1 MYKKYS
7 SLNPRIV
14 AIGGGT
20 GLSTLLKGIK
30 NYSSNITALV
40 TMADD
45 GGGSGILRRSF
56 GMLPPGDIRNCLLAL
71 SDIEPEMNTLLS
83 HRFEKGELKGQS
95 FGNLFLLAM
104 NEIYGSFEEAV
115 KMASNILRVK
125 GTVMPITVNDV
136 NIEATYDDKSKA
148 FGESILP
155 TEAIKDNKKIKR
167 VRLCPED
174 VEALDGVIDAINN
187 ADIILIG
194 PGSLYTS
201 VIPNLLVHGVKEAII
216 ASTAKKIYIQNVMTQ
231 HGETDKMSV
240 KDHIEAIFE
249 HAGKVIDSA
258 IINNCTLSD
267 KAKEKY
273 LEEYQEQILLTA
285 DDKKYL
291 EEEGIDYIEGDCLD
305 EEDDFV
311 RHDSEKL
318 ASMIIDYYV
327 KTRRVKTY
335 EK

>member
-1 MYKKYS
+1 MYNYR
-7 SLNPRIV
+7 SLNPKIV
-14 AIGGGT
+14 TIGGGT

-30 NYSSNITALV
+30 NYSSEITALV

-56 GMLPPGDIRNCLLAL
+56 GMLPPGDVRNCLLAL

-115 KMASNILRVK
+115 KMASSILRVK

-155 TEAIKDNKKIKR
+155 AEAIKDNKKIKR
-167 VRLCPED
+167 VELCPKD
-174 VEALDGVIDAINN
+174 VEPLDGVITAINK

-201 VIPNLLVHGVKEAII
+201 IIPNLLVKGVTEAII
-216 ASTAKKIYIQNVMTQ
+216 SSSAKKIYVQNVMTQ
-231 HGETDKMSV
+231 HGETDGMSV
-240 KDHIEAIFE
+240 KDHVEAIFE
-249 HAGKVIDSA
+249 HSDKIFDSI
-258 IINNCTLSD
+258 IINNKVLSED
-267 KAKEKY
+267 LKKKY
-273 LEEYQEQILLTA
+273 QEEYQEQIFLT
-285 DDKKYL
+285 DGDKKYL
-291 EEEGIDYIEGDCLD
+291 EEEAIDYIEGDCLD
-305 EEDDFV
+305 GGDYA

-318 ASMIIDYYV
+318 SNMIIDYYIR
-327 KTRRVKTY
+327 TRRVKTY

>member
-1 MYKKYS
+1 MYNKYR
-7 SLNPRIV
+7 SLNPKIL

-30 NYSSNITALV
+30 NYSSDITAIV

-56 GMLPPGDIRNCLLAL
+56 GMLPPGDVRNCLLAL

-115 KMASNILRVK
+115 KMASSILRVK

-136 NIEATYDDKSKA
+136 NIEATYNDKSKA

-155 TEAIKDNKKIKR
+155 AEAIKDNKKIKR
-167 VRLCPED
+167 VELCPKD
-174 VEALDGVIDAINN
+174 VEPLDGVITAINK

-201 VIPNLLVHGVKEAII
+201 IIPNLLVKGVTEAII
-216 ASTAKKIYIQNVMTQ
+216 SSPAKKIYVQNVMTQ
-231 HGETDKMSV
+231 HGETDDMSV
-240 KDHIEAIFE
+240 KDHVGAIFE
-249 HAGKVIDSA
+249 HSDKIFDSI
-258 IINNCTLSD
+258 IINNKVLSED
-267 KAKEKY
+267 LKKKY
-273 LEEYQEQILLTA
+273 QEEYQEQIFLTD
-285 DDKKYL
+285 DDKKFL
-291 EEEGIDYIEGDCLD
+291 EEEAIDYIEGDCLD
-305 EEDDFV
+305 SGDYA

-318 ASMIIDYYV
+318 SNMIIDYYIR
-327 KTRRVKTY
+327 TRRVKTY

>member
-1 MYKKYS
+1 MYNKYR
-7 SLNPRIV
+7 SLNPKIL

-30 NYSSNITALV
+30 NYSSDITAIV

-45 GGGSGILRRSF
+45 GGGSGVLRRSF
-56 GMLPPGDIRNCLLAL
+56 GMLPPGDVRNCLLAL

-115 KMASNILRVK
+115 KMASSILRVK

-155 TEAIKDNKKIKR
+155 AEAIKDNKKIKR
-167 VRLCPED
+167 VELCPKD
-174 VEALDGVIDAINN
+174 VEPLDGVITAINK

-201 VIPNLLVHGVKEAII
+201 IIPSLLVKGVTEAII
-216 ASTAKKIYIQNVMTQ
+216 SSPAKKIYVQNVMTQ
-231 HGETDKMSV
+231 HGETDDMSV
-240 KDHIEAIFE
+240 KDHVEAIFE
-249 HAGKVIDSA
+249 HSDKIFDSI
-258 IINNCTLSD
+258 IINNKVLSED
-267 KAKEKY
+267 LKKKY
-273 LEEYQEQILLTA
+273 QEEYQEQIFLTD
-285 DDKKYL
+285 DDKKFL
-291 EEEGIDYIEGDCLD
+291 EEEAIDYIEGDCLD
-305 EEDDFV
+305 GGDYV

-318 ASMIIDYYV
+318 ANMIIDYYIR
-327 KTRRVKTY
+327 TRRVKTY

>member
-1 MYKKYS
+1 MYNKYR
-7 SLNPRIV
+7 SLNPKIL

-30 NYSSNITALV
+30 NYSSDITAIV

-45 GGGSGILRRSF
+45 GGGSGVLRRSF
-56 GMLPPGDIRNCLLAL
+56 GMLPPGDVRNCLLAL

-115 KMASNILRVK
+115 KMASSILRVK

-148 FGESILP
+148 FGESILSA
-155 TEAIKDNKKIKR
+155 EAIKDNKKIKR
-167 VRLCPED
+167 VELCPKD
-174 VEALDGVIDAINN
+174 VEPLDGVITAINK

-201 VIPNLLVHGVKEAII
+201 IIPNLLVKGVTEAII
-216 ASTAKKIYIQNVMTQ
+216 SSSAKKIYVQNVMTQ
-231 HGETDKMSV
+231 HGETDVMSV
-240 KDHIEAIFE
+240 KDHVEAIIE
-249 HAGKVIDSA
+249 HSDKIFDSI
-258 IINNCTLSD
+258 IINNKVLSED
-267 KAKEKY
+267 LKKKY
-273 LEEYQEQILLTA
+273 QEEYQEQIFLT
-285 DDKKYL
+285 DGDKKYL
-291 EEEGIDYIEGDCLD
+291 EEEAIDYIEGDCLD
-305 EEDDFV
+305 GGDYA

-318 ASMIIDYYV
+318 SNMIIDYYIR
-327 KTRRVKTY
+327 TRRVKTY

>member
-1 MYKKYS
+1 MYNKYR
-7 SLNPRIV
+7 SLNPKIL

-30 NYSSNITALV
+30 NYSSDITAIV

-45 GGGSGILRRSF
+45 GGGSGVLRRSF
-56 GMLPPGDIRNCLLAL
+56 GMLPPGDVRNCLLAL

-115 KMASNILRVK
+115 KMASSILRVK

-155 TEAIKDNKKIKR
+155 AEAIKDNKKIKR
-167 VRLCPED
+167 VELCPKD
-174 VEALDGVIDAINN
+174 VEPLDGVITAINK

-201 VIPNLLVHGVKEAII
+201 IIPNLLVKGVMEAII
-216 ASTAKKIYIQNVMTQ
+216 SSPAKKIYVQNVMTQ
-231 HGETDKMSV
+231 HGETDDMSV
-240 KDHIEAIFE
+240 KDHVEAIFE
-249 HAGKVIDSA
+249 HSDKIFDSI
-258 IINNCTLSD
+258 IINNKVLSED
-267 KAKEKY
+267 LKKKY
-273 LEEYQEQILLTA
+273 QEEYQEQIFLTD
-285 DDKKYL
+285 DDKKFL
-291 EEEGIDYIEGDCLD
+291 EEEAIDYIEGDCLD
-305 EEDDFV
+305 GGDYA

-318 ASMIIDYYV
+318 SNMIIDYYIR
-327 KTRRVKTY
+327 TRRVKTY

>member
-1 MYKKYS
+1 MFNYR
-7 SLNPRIV
+7 SLNPKIV

-30 NYSSNITALV
+30 NYSSEITALV

-45 GGGSGILRRSF
+45 GGGSGVLRRSV
-56 GMLPPGDIRNCLLAL
+56 GMLPPGDVRNCLLAL

-115 KMASNILRVK
+115 KMASSILRVK

-155 TEAIKDNKKIKR
+155 AEAIKDNKKIKR
-167 VRLCPED
+167 VELCPKD
-174 VEALDGVIDAINN
+174 VEPIDGALDAIMK

-201 VIPNLLVHGVKEAII
+201 VIPNLLVKGVKEAIL
-216 ASTAKKIYIQNVMTQ
+216 SSSAKKIYVQNVMTQ
-231 HGETDKMSV
+231 HGETDEMSI
-240 KDHIEAIFE
+240 KDHIEAIYE
-249 HAGKVIDSA
+249 HSAKLIDA
-258 IINNCTLSD
+258 VIINNKILSEEL
-267 KAKEKY
+267 KQKY
-273 LEEYQEQILLTA
+273 LDEYQEQIFLTD
-285 DDKKYL
+285 DDKKFL
-291 EEEGIDYIEGDCLD
+291 DEERVDYIEGDCLD
-305 EEDDFV
+305 DDEDYV
-311 RHDSEKL
+311 RHDSDKL
-318 ASMIIDYYV
+318 ARMIIDYYI

>member
-1 MYKKYS
+1 MYNKYR
-7 SLNPRIV
+7 SLNPKIL

-30 NYSSNITALV
+30 NYSSDITAIV

-45 GGGSGILRRSF
+45 GGGSGVLRRSF
-56 GMLPPGDIRNCLLAL
+56 GMLPPGDVRNCLLAL

-104 NEIYGSFEEAV
+104 NEVYGSFEEAV
-115 KMASNILRVK
+115 KMASSILRVK

-155 TEAIKDNKKIKR
+155 AEAIKDNKKIKR
-167 VRLCPED
+167 VELCPKD
-174 VEALDGVIDAINN
+174 VEPLDGVITAINK

-201 VIPNLLVHGVKEAII
+201 IIPNLLVEGVTEAIL
-216 ASTAKKIYIQNVMTQ
+216 SSPAKKIYVQNVMTQ
-231 HGETDKMSV
+231 HGETDDMSV
-240 KDHIEAIFE
+240 KDHVEAIFE
-249 HAGKVIDSA
+249 HSDKIFDSI
-258 IINNCTLSD
+258 IINNKVLSED
-267 KAKEKY
+267 LKKKY
-273 LEEYQEQILLTA
+273 QEEYQEQIFLT
-285 DDKKYL
+285 DGDKKFL
-291 EEEGIDYIEGDCLD
+291 EEEAIDYIEGDCLD
-305 EEDDFV
+305 GGDYA

-318 ASMIIDYYV
+318 SNMIIDYYIR
-327 KTRRVKTY
+327 TRRVKTY

>member
-1 MYKKYS
+1 MYNKYR
-7 SLNPRIV
+7 SLNPKIL

-30 NYSSNITALV
+30 NYSSDITAIV

-45 GGGSGILRRSF
+45 GGGSGVLRRSF
-56 GMLPPGDIRNCLLAL
+56 GMLPPGDVRNCLLAL

-115 KMASNILRVK
+115 KMASSILRVK

-155 TEAIKDNKKIKR
+155 AEAIKDNKKIKR
-167 VRLCPED
+167 VELCPKD
-174 VEALDGVIDAINN
+174 VEPLDGVITAINK

-201 VIPNLLVHGVKEAII
+201 IISNLLVKGVTEAII
-216 ASTAKKIYIQNVMTQ
+216 SSPAKKIYVQNVMTQ
-231 HGETDKMSV
+231 HGETDGMSV
-240 KDHIEAIFE
+240 KDHVEAIFE
-249 HAGKVIDSA
+249 HSDKIFDSI
-258 IINNCTLSD
+258 IINNKVLSED
-267 KAKEKY
+267 LKKKY
-273 LEEYQEQILLTA
+273 QEEYQEQIFLT
-285 DDKKYL
+285 DGDKRFL
-291 EEEGIDYIEGDCLD
+291 EEEAIDYIEGDCLD
-305 EEDDFV
+305 GGDYA

-318 ASMIIDYYV
+318 SNMIIDYYIR
-327 KTRRVKTY
+327 TRRVKTY

>member
-1 MYKKYS
+1 MFNYR
-7 SLNPRIV
+7 SLNPKIV

-30 NYSSNITALV
+30 NYSSEITALV

-45 GGGSGILRRSF
+45 GGGSGVLRRSV
-56 GMLPPGDIRNCLLAL
+56 GMLPPGDVRNCLLAL

-115 KMASNILRVK
+115 KMASSILRVK

-155 TEAIKDNKKIKR
+155 AEAIKDNKKIKR
-167 VRLCPED
+167 VELCPKD
-174 VEALDGVIDAINN
+174 VEPIDGALDAIMK

-201 VIPNLLVHGVKEAII
+201 VIPNLLVKGVKEAIL
-216 ASTAKKIYIQNVMTQ
+216 SSSAKKIYVQNVMTQ
-231 HGETDKMSV
+231 HGETDKMSI
-240 KDHIEAIFE
+240 KDHIEAIYE
-249 HAGKVIDSA
+249 HSAKLIDA
-258 IINNCTLSD
+258 VIINNKFLSD
-267 KAKEKY
+267 ELKQKY
-273 LEEYQEQILLTA
+273 LDECQEQIFLTD
-285 DDKKYL
+285 DDKKFL
-291 EEEGIDYIEGDCLD
+291 DEERVDHIEGDCLD
-305 EEDDFV
+305 DDEDYV
-311 RHDSEKL
+311 RHDSDKL
-318 ASMIIDYYV
+318 ARMIIDYYI

>member
-1 MYKKYS
+1 MYNYR
-7 SLNPRIV
+7 SLNPKIV
-14 AIGGGT
+14 TIGGGT

-30 NYSSNITALV
+30 NYSSEITALV

-56 GMLPPGDIRNCLLAL
+56 GMLPPGDVRNCLLAL

-115 KMASNILRVK
+115 KMASSILRVK

-155 TEAIKDNKKIKR
+155 AEAIKDNKKIKR
-167 VRLCPED
+167 VELCPKD
-174 VEALDGVIDAINN
+174 VEPLDGVITAINK

-201 VIPNLLVHGVKEAII
+201 IIPNLLVKGVTEAII
-216 ASTAKKIYIQNVMTQ
+216 SSPAKKIYVQNVMTQ
-231 HGETDKMSV
+231 HGETDDMSV
-240 KDHIEAIFE
+240 KDHVGAIFE
-249 HAGKVIDSA
+249 HSDKIFDSI
-258 IINNCTLSD
+258 IINNKVLSED
-267 KAKEKY
+267 LKKKY
-273 LEEYQEQILLTA
+273 QEEYQEQIFLTD
-285 DDKKYL
+285 DDKKFL
-291 EEEGIDYIEGDCLD
+291 EEEAIDYIEGDCLD
-305 EEDDFV
+305 SGDYA

-318 ASMIIDYYV
+318 SNMIIDYYIR
-327 KTRRVKTY
+327 TRRVKTY

>member
-1 MYKKYS
+1 MFNYR
-7 SLNPRIV
+7 SLNPKIV

-30 NYSSNITALV
+30 NYSSEITALV

-45 GGGSGILRRSF
+45 GGGSGVLRRSV
-56 GMLPPGDIRNCLLAL
+56 GMLPPGDVRNCLLAL

-115 KMASNILRVK
+115 KMASSILRVK

-155 TEAIKDNKKIKR
+155 AEAIKDNKKIKR
-167 VRLCPED
+167 VELCPKD
-174 VEALDGVIDAINN
+174 VEPIDGALDAIMK

-201 VIPNLLVHGVKEAII
+201 VIPNLLVKGVKEAIL
-216 ASTAKKIYIQNVMTQ
+216 SSSAKKIYVQNVMTQ
-231 HGETDKMSV
+231 HGETDEMSI
-240 KDHIEAIFE
+240 KDHIEAIYE
-249 HAGKVIDSA
+249 HSAKLIDA
-258 IINNCTLSD
+258 VIINNKILSEEL
-267 KAKEKY
+267 KQKY
-273 LEEYQEQILLTA
+273 LDEYQEQIFLTD
-285 DDKKYL
+285 DDKKFL
-291 EEEGIDYIEGDCLD
+291 DEERVDYIEGDCLD
-305 EEDDFV
+305 DDEDYV
-311 RHDSEKL
+311 RHDSVKL
-318 ASMIIDYYV
+318 ARMIIDYYI

>member
-1 MYKKYS
+1 MYNKYR
-7 SLNPRIV
+7 SLNPKIL

-30 NYSSNITALV
+30 NYSSDITAIV

-45 GGGSGILRRSF
+45 GGGSGVLRRSF
-56 GMLPPGDIRNCLLAL
+56 GMLPPGDVRNCLLAL

-115 KMASNILRVK
+115 KMASSILRVK

-155 TEAIKDNKKIKR
+155 AEAIKDNKKIKR
-167 VRLCPED
+167 VELCPKD
-174 VEALDGVIDAINN
+174 VEPLDGVITAINK

-201 VIPNLLVHGVKEAII
+201 IIPNLLVKGVTEAII
-216 ASTAKKIYIQNVMTQ
+216 SSPAKKIYVQNVMTQ
-231 HGETDKMSV
+231 HGETDGMSV
-240 KDHIEAIFE
+240 KDHVEAIFE
-249 HAGKVIDSA
+249 HSDKIFDSI
-258 IINNCTLSD
+258 IINNKVLSED
-267 KAKEKY
+267 LKKKY
-273 LEEYQEQILLTA
+273 QEEYQEQIFLTD
-285 DDKKYL
+285 DDKKFL
-291 EEEGIDYIEGDCLD
+291 EEEAIDYIEGDCLD
-305 EEDDFV
+305 GGDYV

-318 ASMIIDYYV
+318 ANMIIDYYIR
-327 KTRRVKTY
+327 TRRVKTY

>member
-1 MYKKYS
+1 MYNYR
-7 SLNPRIV
+7 SLNPKIV
-14 AIGGGT
+14 TIGGGT

-30 NYSSNITALV
+30 NYSSEITALV

-45 GGGSGILRRSF
+45 GGGSGVLRRSF
-56 GMLPPGDIRNCLLAL
+56 GMLPPGDVRNCLLAL

-115 KMASNILRVK
+115 KMASSILRVK

-155 TEAIKDNKKIKR
+155 AEAIKDNKKIKR
-167 VRLCPED
+167 VELCPKD
-174 VEALDGVIDAINN
+174 VEPLDGVITAINK

-201 VIPNLLVHGVKEAII
+201 IIPNLLVKGVTEAIL
-216 ASTAKKIYIQNVMTQ
+216 SSPAKKIYVQNVMTQ
-231 HGETDKMSV
+231 HGETDDMSV
-240 KDHIEAIFE
+240 KDHVEAIFE
-249 HAGKVIDSA
+249 HSDKIFDSI
-258 IINNCTLSD
+258 IINNKVLSED
-267 KAKEKY
+267 LKKKY
-273 LEEYQEQILLTA
+273 QEEYQEQIFLTGG
-285 DDKKYL
+285 DKKFL
-291 EEEGIDYIEGDCLD
+291 EEEAIDYIEGDCLD
-305 EEDDFV
+305 GGDYV

-318 ASMIIDYYV
+318 ANMIIDYYIR
-327 KTRRVKTY
+327 TRRVKTY

>member
-1 MYKKYS
+1 MYNYR
-7 SLNPRIV
+7 SLNPKIV
-14 AIGGGT
+14 TIGGGT

-30 NYSSNITALV
+30 NYSSEITALV

-45 GGGSGILRRSF
+45 GGGSGVLRRSF
-56 GMLPPGDIRNCLLAL
+56 GMLPPGDVRNCLLAL

-115 KMASNILRVK
+115 KMASSILRVK

-155 TEAIKDNKKIKR
+155 AEAIKDNKKIKR
-167 VRLCPED
+167 VELCPKD
-174 VEALDGVIDAINN
+174 VEPLDGVITAINK

-201 VIPNLLVHGVKEAII
+201 IIPNLLVKGVTEAII
-216 ASTAKKIYIQNVMTQ
+216 SSPAKKIYVQNVMTQ
-231 HGETDKMSV
+231 HGETDDMSV
-240 KDHIEAIFE
+240 KDHVEAIFE
-249 HAGKVIDSA
+249 HSDKIFDSI
-258 IINNCTLSD
+258 IINNKVLSED
-267 KAKEKY
+267 LKKKY
-273 LEEYQEQILLTA
+273 KEEYQEQIFLTD
-285 DDKKYL
+285 DDKKFL
-291 EEEGIDYIEGDCLD
+291 EEEAIDYIEGDCLD
-305 EEDDFV
+305 GGNYV

-318 ASMIIDYYV
+318 ANMIIDYYIR
-327 KTRRVKTY
+327 TRRVKTY

>member
-1 MYKKYS
+1 MYNKYR
-7 SLNPRIV
+7 SLNPKIL

-30 NYSSNITALV
+30 NYSSDITAIV

-45 GGGSGILRRSF
+45 GGGSGVLRRSF
-56 GMLPPGDIRNCLLAL
+56 GMLPPGDVRNCLLAL

-115 KMASNILRVK
+115 KMASSILRVK

-155 TEAIKDNKKIKR
+155 AEAIKDNKKIKR
-167 VRLCPED
+167 VELCPKD
-174 VEALDGVIDAINN
+174 VEPLDGVITAINK

-201 VIPNLLVHGVKEAII
+201 IIPNLRVKGVTEAII
-216 ASTAKKIYIQNVMTQ
+216 SSPAKKIYVQNVMTQ
-231 HGETDKMSV
+231 HGETDDMSV
-240 KDHIEAIFE
+240 KDHVEAIFE
-249 HAGKVIDSA
+249 HSDKIFDSI
-258 IINNCTLSD
+258 IINNKVLSED
-267 KAKEKY
+267 LKKKY
-273 LEEYQEQILLTA
+273 QEEYQEQIFLTD
-285 DDKKYL
+285 DDKKFL
-291 EEEGIDYIEGDCLD
+291 EEEAIDYIEGDCLD
-305 EEDDFV
+305 GGDYA

-318 ASMIIDYYV
+318 SNMIIDYYIR
-327 KTRRVKTY
+327 TRRVKTY

>member
-1 MYKKYS
+1 MYNKYR
-7 SLNPRIV
+7 SLNPKIL

-30 NYSSNITALV
+30 NYSSDITAIV

-45 GGGSGILRRSF
+45 GGGSGVLRRSF
-56 GMLPPGDIRNCLLAL
+56 GMLPPGDVRNCLLAL

-115 KMASNILRVK
+115 KMASSILRVK

-155 TEAIKDNKKIKR
+155 AEAIKDNKKIKR
-167 VRLCPED
+167 VELCPKD
-174 VEALDGVIDAINN
+174 VDPLDGVITAINK

-201 VIPNLLVHGVKEAII
+201 IIPNLLVKGVTEAII
-216 ASTAKKIYIQNVMTQ
+216 SSPAKKIYVQNVMTQ
-231 HGETDKMSV
+231 HGETDGMSV
-240 KDHIEAIFE
+240 KDHVEAIFE
-249 HAGKVIDSA
+249 HSDKIFDSI
-258 IINNCTLSD
+258 IINNKVLSED
-267 KAKEKY
+267 LKKKY
-273 LEEYQEQILLTA
+273 QEEYQEQIFLT
-285 DDKKYL
+285 DGDKKFL
-291 EEEGIDYIEGDCLD
+291 EEEAIDYIEGDCLD
-305 EEDDFV
+305 GGNYV

-318 ASMIIDYYV
+318 ANMIIDYYIR
-327 KTRRVKTY
+327 TRRVKTY

>member
-1 MYKKYS
+1 MYNKYR
-7 SLNPRIV
+7 SLNPKIL

-30 NYSSNITALV
+30 NYSSDITAIV

-45 GGGSGILRRSF
+45 GGGSGVLRRSF
-56 GMLPPGDIRNCLLAL
+56 GMLPPGDVRNCLLAL

-115 KMASNILRVK
+115 KMASSILRVK

-155 TEAIKDNKKIKR
+155 AEAIKDNKKIKR
-167 VRLCPED
+167 VELCPKD
-174 VEALDGVIDAINN
+174 VEPLDGVITAINK

-201 VIPNLLVHGVKEAII
+201 IIPNLLVKGVTEAII
-216 ASTAKKIYIQNVMTQ
+216 SSAAKKIYVQNVMTQ
-231 HGETDKMSV
+231 HGETDDMSV
-240 KDHIEAIFE
+240 KDHVEAIFE
-249 HAGKVIDSA
+249 HSDKIFDSI
-258 IINNCTLSD
+258 IINNKVLSED
-267 KAKEKY
+267 LKKKY
-273 LEEYQEQILLTA
+273 QEEYQEQIFLTD
-285 DDKKYL
+285 DDKKFL
-291 EEEGIDYIEGDCLD
+291 EEEAIDYIEGDCLD
-305 EEDDFV
+305 GGDYA

-318 ASMIIDYYV
+318 SNMIIDYYIR
-327 KTRRVKTY
+327 TRRVKTY

>member
-1 MYKKYS
+1 MYNKYR
-7 SLNPRIV
+7 SLNPKIL

-30 NYSSNITALV
+30 NYSSDITAIV

-56 GMLPPGDIRNCLLAL
+56 GMLPPGDVRNCLLAL

-115 KMASNILRVK
+115 KMASSILRVK

-155 TEAIKDNKKIKR
+155 AEAIKDNKKIKR
-167 VRLCPED
+167 VELCPKD
-174 VEALDGVIDAINN
+174 VEPLDGVIIAINK

-201 VIPNLLVHGVKEAII
+201 IIPNLLVKGVTEAII
-216 ASTAKKIYIQNVMTQ
+216 SSPAKKIYVQNVMTQ
-231 HGETDKMSV
+231 HGETDDMSV
-240 KDHIEAIFE
+240 KDHVGAIFE
-249 HAGKVIDSA
+249 HSDKIFDSI
-258 IINNCTLSD
+258 IINNKVLSED
-267 KAKEKY
+267 LKKKY
-273 LEEYQEQILLTA
+273 QEEYQEQIFLTD
-285 DDKKYL
+285 DDKKFL
-291 EEEGIDYIEGDCLD
+291 EEEAIDYIEGDCLD
-305 EEDDFV
+305 SGDYA

-318 ASMIIDYYV
+318 SNMIIDYYIR
-327 KTRRVKTY
+327 TRRVKTY

>member
-1 MYKKYS
+1 MYNKYR
-7 SLNPRIV
+7 SLNPKIL

-30 NYSSNITALV
+30 NYSSDITAIV

-45 GGGSGILRRSF
+45 GGGSGVLRRSF
-56 GMLPPGDIRNCLLAL
+56 GMLPPGDVRNCLLAL

-115 KMASNILRVK
+115 KMASSILRVK

-155 TEAIKDNKKIKR
+155 AEAIKDNKKIKR
-167 VRLCPED
+167 VELCPKD
-174 VEALDGVIDAINN
+174 VEPLDGVITAINK

-201 VIPNLLVHGVKEAII
+201 IIPNLLVKGVTEAII
-216 ASTAKKIYIQNVMTQ
+216 YSSAKKIYVQNVMTQ
-231 HGETDKMSV
+231 HGETDEMSV
-240 KDHIEAIFE
+240 KDHVEAIFE
-249 HAGKVIDSA
+249 HSDKIFDSI
-258 IINNCTLSD
+258 IINNKVLSED
-267 KAKEKY
+267 LKKKY
-273 LEEYQEQILLTA
+273 QEEYQEQIFLT
-285 DDKKYL
+285 DGDKKYL
-291 EEEGIDYIEGDCLD
+291 EEEAIDYIEGDCLD
-305 EEDDFV
+305 GGDYV

-318 ASMIIDYYV
+318 ANMIIDYYIR
-327 KTRRVKTY
+327 TRRVKTY

>member
-1 MYKKYS
+1 MYNYR
-7 SLNPRIV
+7 SLNPKIV
-14 AIGGGT
+14 TIGGGT

-30 NYSSNITALV
+30 NYSSEITALV

-45 GGGSGILRRSF
+45 GGGSGVLRRSF
-56 GMLPPGDIRNCLLAL
+56 GMLPPGDVRNCLLAL

-115 KMASNILRVK
+115 KMASSILRVK

-155 TEAIKDNKKIKR
+155 AEAIKDNKKIKR
-167 VRLCPED
+167 VELCPKD
-174 VEALDGVIDAINN
+174 VEPLDGVITAINK

-201 VIPNLLVHGVKEAII
+201 IIPNLLVKGVTEAII
-216 ASTAKKIYIQNVMTQ
+216 SSPAKKIYVQNVMTQ
-231 HGETDKMSV
+231 HGETDDMSV
-240 KDHIEAIFE
+240 KDHVEAIFE
-249 HAGKVIDSA
+249 HSDKIFDSI
-258 IINNCTLSD
+258 IINNKVLSED
-267 KAKEKY
+267 LKKKY
-273 LEEYQEQILLTA
+273 QEEYQEQIFLT
-285 DDKKYL
+285 DGDKKYL
-291 EEEGIDYIEGDCLD
+291 EEEAIDYIEGDCLD
-305 EEDDFV
+305 GGDYA

-318 ASMIIDYYV
+318 SNMIIDYYIR
-327 KTRRVKTY
+327 TRRVKTY

>member
-1 MYKKYS
+1 MFNYR
-7 SLNPRIV
+7 SLNPKIV

-30 NYSSNITALV
+30 NYSSEITALV

-45 GGGSGILRRSF
+45 GGGSGVLRRSV
-56 GMLPPGDIRNCLLAL
+56 GMLPPGDVRNCLLAL

-115 KMASNILRVK
+115 KMASSILRVK

-155 TEAIKDNKKIKR
+155 AEAIKDNKKIKR
-167 VRLCPED
+167 VELCPKD
-174 VEALDGVIDAINN
+174 VEPIDGALDAIMK

-201 VIPNLLVHGVKEAII
+201 VIPNLLVKGVKEAIL
-216 ASTAKKIYIQNVMTQ
+216 SSSAKKIYVQNVMTQ
-231 HGETDKMSV
+231 HGETDQMSI
-240 KDHIEAIFE
+240 KDHIEAIYE
-249 HAGKVIDSA
+249 HSAKLIDA
-258 IINNCTLSD
+258 VIINNKILSEEL
-267 KAKEKY
+267 KQKY
-273 LEEYQEQILLTA
+273 LDECQEQIFLTD
-285 DDKKYL
+285 DDKKFL
-291 EEEGIDYIEGDCLD
+291 DEERVDYIEGDCLD
-305 EEDDFV
+305 DDEDYV
-311 RHDSEKL
+311 RHDSDKL
-318 ASMIIDYYV
+318 ARMIIDYYM

>member
-1 MYKKYS
+1 MYNKYR
-7 SLNPRIV
+7 SLNPKIL

-30 NYSSNITALV
+30 NYSSDITAIV

-45 GGGSGILRRSF
+45 GGGSGVLRRSF
-56 GMLPPGDIRNCLLAL
+56 GMLPPGDVRNCLLAL

-115 KMASNILRVK
+115 KMASSILRVK

-155 TEAIKDNKKIKR
+155 AEAIKDNKKIKR
-167 VRLCPED
+167 VELCPKD
-174 VEALDGVIDAINN
+174 VEPLDGVITAINK

-201 VIPNLLVHGVKEAII
+201 IIPNLLVKGVTEAII
-216 ASTAKKIYIQNVMTQ
+216 SSSAKKIYVQNVMTQ
-231 HGETDKMSV
+231 HGETDGMSV
-240 KDHIEAIFE
+240 KDHVEAIFE
-249 HAGKVIDSA
+249 HSDKIFDSI
-258 IINNCTLSD
+258 IINNKVLSED
-267 KAKEKY
+267 LKKKY
-273 LEEYQEQILLTA
+273 QEEYQKQIFLTD
-285 DDKKYL
+285 DDKKFL
-291 EEEGIDYIEGDCLD
+291 EEEAIDYIEGDCLD
-305 EEDDFV
+305 GGDYA

-318 ASMIIDYYV
+318 SNMIIDYYIR
-327 KTRRVKTY
+327 TRRVKTY

>member
-1 MYKKYS
+1 MFNYR
-7 SLNPRIV
+7 SLNPKIV

-30 NYSSNITALV
+30 NYSSEITALV

-45 GGGSGILRRSF
+45 GGGSGVLRRSV
-56 GMLPPGDIRNCLLAL
+56 GMLPPGDVRNCLLAL

-115 KMASNILRVK
+115 KMASSILRVK

-155 TEAIKDNKKIKR
+155 AEAIKDNKKIKR
-167 VRLCPED
+167 VELCPKD
-174 VEALDGVIDAINN
+174 VEPIDGALDAIMK

-201 VIPNLLVHGVKEAII
+201 VIPNLLVKGVKEAIL
-216 ASTAKKIYIQNVMTQ
+216 SSSAKKIYVQNVMTQ
-231 HGETDKMSV
+231 HGETDEMSI
-240 KDHIEAIFE
+240 KDHIEAIYE
-249 HAGKVIDSA
+249 HSAKLIDA
-258 IINNCTLSD
+258 VIINNKILSEEL
-267 KAKEKY
+267 KQKY
-273 LEEYQEQILLTA
+273 LDECQEQIFLTD
-285 DDKKYL
+285 DDKKFL
-291 EEEGIDYIEGDCLD
+291 DEERVDYIEGDCLD
-305 EEDDFV
+305 DDEDYV
-311 RHDSEKL
+311 RHDSDKL
-318 ASMIIDYYV
+318 ARMIIDYYI

>member
-1 MYKKYS
+1 MYNKYR
-7 SLNPRIV
+7 SLNPKIL

-30 NYSSNITALV
+30 YYSSDITAIV

-56 GMLPPGDIRNCLLAL
+56 GMLPPGDVRNCLLAL

-115 KMASNILRVK
+115 KMASSILRVK

-155 TEAIKDNKKIKR
+155 AEAIKDNKKIKR
-167 VRLCPED
+167 VELCPKD
-174 VEALDGVIDAINN
+174 VEPLDGVITAINK

-201 VIPNLLVHGVKEAII
+201 IIPNLLVKGVTEAIL
-216 ASTAKKIYIQNVMTQ
+216 SSPAKKIYVQNVMTQ
-231 HGETDKMSV
+231 HGETDDMSV
-240 KDHIEAIFE
+240 KDHVEAIFE
-249 HAGKVIDSA
+249 HSDKIFDSI
-258 IINNCTLSD
+258 IINNKVLSEHL
-267 KAKEKY
+267 KKKY
-273 LEEYQEQILLTA
+273 QEEYQEQIFLTD
-285 DDKKYL
+285 DDKKFL
-291 EEEGIDYIEGDCLD
+291 EEEAIDYIEGDCLD
-305 EEDDFV
+305 GGDYA

-318 ASMIIDYYV
+318 SNMIIDYYIR
-327 KTRRVKTY
+327 TRRVKTY

>member
-1 MYKKYS
+1 MFNKYS
-7 SLNPRIV
+7 NLNPKIV

-45 GGGSGILRRSF
+45 GGGSGILRRNF
-56 GMLPPGDIRNCLLAL
+56 GILPPGDIRNCLLAL
-71 SDIEPEMNTLLS
+71 ADIEPEMNTLLS

-155 TEAIKDNKKIKR
+155 AEAIKGKKKIKR
-167 VRLCPED
+167 VKLCPEE
-174 VEALDGVIDAINN
+174 VEALDGVISAIND
-187 ADIILIG
+187 ADIILLG

-201 VIPNLLVHGVKEAII
+201 LIPNLLVKGVKEAII
-216 ASTAKKIYIQNVMTQ
+216 NSSANKIYVQNVMTQ
-231 HGETDKMSV
+231 HGETDDMSI
-240 KDHIEAIFE
+240 KDHIEAIYE
-249 HAGKVIDSA
+249 HAGKVFDSV
-258 IINNCTLSD
+258 IINKTLLKSD
-267 KAKEKY
+267 IKEKY
-273 LEEYQEQILLTA
+273 LKEDQEQIFLTEA
-285 DDKKYL
+285 DKKFL
-291 EEEGIDYIEGDCLD
+291 QEENIVYIQGDCLD

-311 RHDSEKL
+311 RHNSDKL
-318 ASMIIDYYV
+318 AKIILDYYL
-327 KTRRVKTY
+327 KTRKVKTY

>member
-1 MYKKYS
+1 MYNKYR
-7 SLNPRIV
+7 SLNPKIL

-30 NYSSNITALV
+30 NYSSDITAIV

-45 GGGSGILRRSF
+45 GGGSGVLRRSF
-56 GMLPPGDIRNCLLAL
+56 GMLPPGDVRNCLLAL

-115 KMASNILRVK
+115 KMASSILRVK

-155 TEAIKDNKKIKR
+155 AEAIKDNKKIKR
-167 VRLCPED
+167 VELCPKD
-174 VEALDGVIDAINN
+174 VEPLDGVITAINK

-201 VIPNLLVHGVKEAII
+201 IIPNLLVKGVTEAII
-216 ASTAKKIYIQNVMTQ
+216 SSPAKKIYVQNVMTQ
-231 HGETDKMSV
+231 HGETDDMSV
-240 KDHIEAIFE
+240 KDHVEAILE
-249 HAGKVIDSA
+249 HSDKIFDSI
-258 IINNCTLSD
+258 IINNKVLSED
-267 KAKEKY
+267 LKKKY
-273 LEEYQEQILLTA
+273 QEEYQEQIFLT
-285 DDKKYL
+285 DGDKKYL
-291 EEEGIDYIEGDCLD
+291 EEEAIDYIEGDCLD
-305 EEDDFV
+305 GGNYV

-318 ASMIIDYYV
+318 ANMIIDYYIR
-327 KTRRVKTY
+327 TRRVKTY

>member
-1 MYKKYS
+1 MYNKYR
-7 SLNPRIV
+7 SLNPKIL

-30 NYSSNITALV
+30 NYSSDITAIV

-56 GMLPPGDIRNCLLAL
+56 GMLPPGDVRNCLLAL

-115 KMASNILRVK
+115 KMASSILRVK

-155 TEAIKDNKKIKR
+155 AEAIKDNKKIKR
-167 VRLCPED
+167 DELCPKD
-174 VEALDGVIDAINN
+174 VEPLDGVITAINK

-201 VIPNLLVHGVKEAII
+201 IIPNLLVKGVTEAII
-216 ASTAKKIYIQNVMTQ
+216 SSPAKKIYVQNVMTQ
-231 HGETDKMSV
+231 HGETDDMSV
-240 KDHIEAIFE
+240 KDHVGAIFE
-249 HAGKVIDSA
+249 HSDKIFDSI
-258 IINNCTLSD
+258 IINNKVLSED
-267 KAKEKY
+267 LKKKY
-273 LEEYQEQILLTA
+273 QEEYQEQIFLTD
-285 DDKKYL
+285 DDKKFL
-291 EEEGIDYIEGDCLD
+291 EEEAIDYIEGDCLD
-305 EEDDFV
+305 SGDYA

-318 ASMIIDYYV
+318 SNMIIDYYIR
-327 KTRRVKTY
+327 TRRVKTY

>member
-1 MYKKYS
+1 MYNKYR
-7 SLNPRIV
+7 SLNPKIL

-30 NYSSNITALV
+30 NYSSDITAIV

-45 GGGSGILRRSF
+45 GGGSGVLRRSF
-56 GMLPPGDIRNCLLAL
+56 GMLPPGDVRNCLLAL

-115 KMASNILRVK
+115 KMASSILRVK

-155 TEAIKDNKKIKR
+155 AEAIKDNKKIKR
-167 VRLCPED
+167 VELCPKDIEP
-174 VEALDGVIDAINN
+174 LDGVITAINK

-201 VIPNLLVHGVKEAII
+201 IIPNLLVKGVTEAII
-216 ASTAKKIYIQNVMTQ
+216 SSSAKKIYVQNVMTQ
-231 HGETDKMSV
+231 HGETDGMSV
-240 KDHIEAIFE
+240 KDHVEAIFE
-249 HAGKVIDSA
+249 HSDKIFDSI
-258 IINNCTLSD
+258 IINNKVLSED
-267 KAKEKY
+267 LKKKY
-273 LEEYQEQILLTA
+273 QEEYQEQIFLT
-285 DDKKYL
+285 DGDKKYL
-291 EEEGIDYIEGDCLD
+291 EEEAIDYIEGDCLD
-305 EEDDFV
+305 GGDYA

-318 ASMIIDYYV
+318 SNMIIDYYIR
-327 KTRRVKTY
+327 TRRVKTY

>member
-1 MYKKYS
+1 MYNKYR
-7 SLNPRIV
+7 SLNPKIL

-30 NYSSNITALV
+30 NYSSDITAIV

-45 GGGSGILRRSF
+45 GGGSGVLRRSF
-56 GMLPPGDIRNCLLAL
+56 GMLPPGDVRNCLLAL

-115 KMASNILRVK
+115 KMASSILRVK

-155 TEAIKDNKKIKR
+155 AEAIKDNKKIKR
-167 VRLCPED
+167 VELCPKD
-174 VEALDGVIDAINN
+174 VEPLDGVITAINKS
-187 ADIILIG
+187 DIILIG

-201 VIPNLLVHGVKEAII
+201 IIPNLLVKGVTEAIL
-216 ASTAKKIYIQNVMTQ
+216 SSPAKKIYVQNVMTQ
-231 HGETDKMSV
+231 HGETDGMSV
-240 KDHIEAIFE
+240 KDHVEAIFE
-249 HAGKVIDSA
+249 HSDKIFDSI
-258 IINNCTLSD
+258 IINNKVLSED
-267 KAKEKY
+267 LKKKY
-273 LEEYQEQILLTA
+273 QEEYQEQIFLT
-285 DDKKYL
+285 DGDKRFL
-291 EEEGIDYIEGDCLD
+291 EEEAIDYIEGDCLD
-305 EEDDFV
+305 GGDYA

-318 ASMIIDYYV
+318 SNMIIDYYIR
-327 KTRRVKTY
+327 TRRVKTY

>member
-1 MYKKYS
+1 MYNYR
-7 SLNPRIV
+7 SLNPKIV
-14 AIGGGT
+14 TIGGGT

-30 NYSSNITALV
+30 NYSSEITALV

-45 GGGSGILRRSF
+45 GGGSGVLRRSF
-56 GMLPPGDIRNCLLAL
+56 GMLPPGDVRNCLLAL

-115 KMASNILRVK
+115 KMASSILRVK

-155 TEAIKDNKKIKR
+155 AEAIKDNKKIKR
-167 VRLCPED
+167 VELCPKD
-174 VEALDGVIDAINN
+174 VEPLDGVITAINK

-201 VIPNLLVHGVKEAII
+201 IIPNLLVKGVTEAII
-216 ASTAKKIYIQNVMTQ
+216 SSPAKKIYVQNVMTQ
-231 HGETDKMSV
+231 HGETDDMSV
-240 KDHIEAIFE
+240 KDHVEAIFE
-249 HAGKVIDSA
+249 HSDKIFDSI
-258 IINNCTLSD
+258 IINNKVLSED
-267 KAKEKY
+267 LKKKY
-273 LEEYQEQILLTA
+273 QEEYQEQIFLT
-285 DDKKYL
+285 DGDKKFL

-305 EEDDFV
+305 DGDYA

-318 ASMIIDYYV
+318 SNMIIDYYIR
-327 KTRRVKTY
+327 TRRVKTY

>member
-1 MYKKYS
+1 MFNYR
-7 SLNPRIV
+7 SLNPKIV

-30 NYSSNITALV
+30 NYSSEITALV

-45 GGGSGILRRSF
+45 GGGSGVLRRSV
-56 GMLPPGDIRNCLLAL
+56 GMLPPGDVRNCLLAL

-115 KMASNILRVK
+115 KMASSILRVK

-155 TEAIKDNKKIKR
+155 AEAIKDNKKIKR
-167 VRLCPED
+167 VELCPKD
-174 VEALDGVIDAINN
+174 VEPIDGALDAIMK

-201 VIPNLLVHGVKEAII
+201 VIPNLLVKGVKEAIL
-216 ASTAKKIYIQNVMTQ
+216 SSSAKKIYVQNVMTQ
-231 HGETDKMSV
+231 HGETDEMSI
-240 KDHIEAIFE
+240 KDHIEAIYE
-249 HAGKVIDSA
+249 HSAKLIDA
-258 IINNCTLSD
+258 VIINNKILSD
-267 KAKEKY
+267 ELKQKY
-273 LEEYQEQILLTA
+273 LDECQEQIFLTD
-285 DDKKYL
+285 DDKKFL
-291 EEEGIDYIEGDCLD
+291 DEERVDHIEGDCLD
-305 EEDDFV
+305 DDEDYV
-311 RHDSEKL
+311 RHDSDKL
-318 ASMIIDYYV
+318 ARMIIDYYI

>member
-1 MYKKYS
+1 MYNYR
-7 SLNPRIV
+7 SLNPKIV
-14 AIGGGT
+14 TIGGGT

-30 NYSSNITALV
+30 NYSSEITALV

-56 GMLPPGDIRNCLLAL
+56 GMLPPGDVRNCLLAL

-115 KMASNILRVK
+115 KMASSILRVK

-155 TEAIKDNKKIKR
+155 AEAIKDNKKIKR
-167 VRLCPED
+167 VELCPKD
-174 VEALDGVIDAINN
+174 VEPLDGVITAINK

-201 VIPNLLVHGVKEAII
+201 IIPNLLVKGVTEAII
-216 ASTAKKIYIQNVMTQ
+216 SSPAKKIYVQNVMTQ
-231 HGETDKMSV
+231 HGETDGMSV
-240 KDHIEAIFE
+240 KDHVEAIFE
-249 HAGKVIDSA
+249 HSDKIFDSI
-258 IINNCTLSD
+258 IINNKVLSED
-267 KAKEKY
+267 LKKKY
-273 LEEYQEQILLTA
+273 QEEYQEQIFLTD
-285 DDKKYL
+285 DDKKFL
-291 EEEGIDYIEGDCLD
+291 EEEAIDYIEGDCLD
-305 EEDDFV
+305 GGDYA

-318 ASMIIDYYV
+318 SNMIIDYYIR
-327 KTRRVKTY
+327 TRRVKTY

>member
-1 MYKKYS
+1 MYNKYR
-7 SLNPRIV
+7 SLNPKIL

-30 NYSSNITALV
+30 NYSSDITAIV

-56 GMLPPGDIRNCLLAL
+56 GMLPPGDVRNCLLAL

-83 HRFEKGELKGQS
+83 HRFGKGELKGQS

-115 KMASNILRVK
+115 KMASSILRVK

-155 TEAIKDNKKIKR
+155 AEAIKDNKKIKR
-167 VRLCPED
+167 VELCPKD
-174 VEALDGVIDAINN
+174 VEPLDGVITAIKK

-201 VIPNLLVHGVKEAII
+201 IIPNLLVKGVKEAII
-216 ASTAKKIYIQNVMTQ
+216 SSSAKKIYVQNVMTQ
-231 HGETDKMSV
+231 HGETDDMSV
-240 KDHIEAIFE
+240 KDHVKAIFE
-249 HAGKVIDSA
+249 HSDKIFDSI
-258 IINNCTLSD
+258 IINNKILSED
-267 KAKEKY
+267 LKKKY
-273 LEEYQEQILLTA
+273 QEEYQEQIFLTD
-285 DDKKYL
+285 DDKIFL
-291 EEEGIDYIEGDCLD
+291 EEEAIDYNEGDCLD
-305 EEDDFV
+305 GGDYV

-318 ASMIIDYYV
+318 ANMIIDYYIR
-327 KTRRVKTY
+327 TRRVKTY

>member
-1 MYKKYS
+1 MYNRYR
-7 SLNPRIV
+7 SLNPKIL

-30 NYSSNITALV
+30 NYSSDITAIV

-45 GGGSGILRRSF
+45 GGGSGVLRRSF
-56 GMLPPGDIRNCLLAL
+56 GMLPPGDVRNCLLAL

-115 KMASNILRVK
+115 KMASSILRVK

-155 TEAIKDNKKIKR
+155 AEAIKDNKKIKR
-167 VRLCPED
+167 VELCPKD
-174 VEALDGVIDAINN
+174 VEPLDGVITAINK

-201 VIPNLLVHGVKEAII
+201 IIPNLLVKGVTEAII
-216 ASTAKKIYIQNVMTQ
+216 SSPAKKIYVQNVMTQ
-231 HGETDKMSV
+231 HGETDGMSV
-240 KDHIEAIFE
+240 KDHVEAIFE
-249 HAGKVIDSA
+249 HSDKIFDSI
-258 IINNCTLSD
+258 IINNKVLSED
-267 KAKEKY
+267 LKKKY
-273 LEEYQEQILLTA
+273 QEEYQEQIFLT
-285 DDKKYL
+285 DDDTKFL

-305 EEDDFV
+305 GGDYV

-318 ASMIIDYYV
+318 SNMIIDYYIR
-327 KTRRVKTY
+327 TRRVKTY

>member
-1 MYKKYS
+1 MYNKYR
-7 SLNPRIV
+7 SLNPKIL

-30 NYSSNITALV
+30 NYSSDITAIV

-45 GGGSGILRRSF
+45 GGGSGVLRRSF
-56 GMLPPGDIRNCLLAL
+56 GMLPPGDVRNCLLAL

-115 KMASNILRVK
+115 KMASSILRVK

-155 TEAIKDNKKIKR
+155 AEAIKDNKKIKR
-167 VRLCPED
+167 VELCPKD
-174 VEALDGVIDAINN
+174 VEPLDGVITAINK

-201 VIPNLLVHGVKEAII
+201 IIPNLLVKGVTEAIL
-216 ASTAKKIYIQNVMTQ
+216 SSPAKKIYVQNVMTQ
-231 HGETDKMSV
+231 HGETDDMSV
-240 KDHIEAIFE
+240 KDHVEAIFE
-249 HAGKVIDSA
+249 HSDKIFDSI
-258 IINNCTLSD
+258 IINNKVLSED
-267 KAKEKY
+267 LKKKY
-273 LEEYQEQILLTA
+273 QEEYQEQIFLTD
-285 DDKKYL
+285 DDKKFL
-291 EEEGIDYIEGDCLD
+291 EEEGIDNIEGDCLD
-305 EEDDFV
+305 DGDYA

-318 ASMIIDYYV
+318 SNMIIDYYIR
-327 KTRRVKTY
+327 TRRVKTY

>member
-1 MYKKYS
+1 MYNKYR
-7 SLNPRIV
+7 SLNPKIL

-30 NYSSNITALV
+30 NYSSDITAIV

-45 GGGSGILRRSF
+45 GGGSGVLRRSF
-56 GMLPPGDIRNCLLAL
+56 GMLPPGDVRNCLLAL

-115 KMASNILRVK
+115 KMASSILRVK

-155 TEAIKDNKKIKR
+155 AEAIKDNKKIKR
-167 VRLCPED
+167 VELCPKD
-174 VEALDGVIDAINN
+174 VEPLDGVITAIIK

-201 VIPNLLVHGVKEAII
+201 IIPNLLVKGVTEAII
-216 ASTAKKIYIQNVMTQ
+216 SSPAKKIYVQNVMTQ
-231 HGETDKMSV
+231 HGETDDMSV
-240 KDHIEAIFE
+240 KDHVEAIFE
-249 HAGKVIDSA
+249 HSDKIFDSI
-258 IINNCTLSD
+258 IINNKVLSED
-267 KAKEKY
+267 LKKKY
-273 LEEYQEQILLTA
+273 QEEYQEQIFLT
-285 DDKKYL
+285 DGDKRFL
-291 EEEGIDYIEGDCLD
+291 EEEAIDYIEGDCLD
-305 EEDDFV
+305 GGDYV

-318 ASMIIDYYV
+318 ANMIIDYYIR
-327 KTRRVKTY
+327 TRRVKTY

>member
-1 MYKKYS
+1 MYNKYR
-7 SLNPRIV
+7 SLNPKIL

-30 NYSSNITALV
+30 NYSSDITAIV

-45 GGGSGILRRSF
+45 GGGSGVLRRSF
-56 GMLPPGDIRNCLLAL
+56 GMLPPGDVRNCLLAL

-115 KMASNILRVK
+115 KMASSILRVK

-155 TEAIKDNKKIKR
+155 AEAIKDNKKIKR
-167 VRLCPED
+167 VELCPND
-174 VEALDGVIDAINN
+174 VEPLDGVITAINK

-201 VIPNLLVHGVKEAII
+201 IIPNLLVKGVTEAII
-216 ASTAKKIYIQNVMTQ
+216 SSAAKKIYVQNVMTQ
-231 HGETDKMSV
+231 HGETDDMSV
-240 KDHIEAIFE
+240 KDHVEAIFE
-249 HAGKVIDSA
+249 HSDKIFDSI
-258 IINNCTLSD
+258 IINNKVLSED
-267 KAKEKY
+267 LKKKY
-273 LEEYQEQILLTA
+273 QEEYQEQIFLT
-285 DDKKYL
+285 DGDKKFL
-291 EEEGIDYIEGDCLD
+291 EEEAIDYIEGDCLD
-305 EEDDFV
+305 GGDYA

-318 ASMIIDYYV
+318 SNMIIDYYIR
-327 KTRRVKTY
+327 TRRVKTY

>member
-1 MYKKYS
+1 MYNKYR
-7 SLNPRIV
+7 SLNPKIV
-14 AIGGGT
+14 TIGGGT

-30 NYSSNITALV
+30 NYSSEITALV

-45 GGGSGILRRSF
+45 GGGSGVLRRSF
-56 GMLPPGDIRNCLLAL
+56 GMLPPGDVRNCLLAL

-115 KMASNILRVK
+115 KMASSILRVK

-155 TEAIKDNKKIKR
+155 AEAIKDNKKIKR
-167 VRLCPED
+167 VELCPND
-174 VEALDGVIDAINN
+174 VEPLDGVITAINK

-201 VIPNLLVHGVKEAII
+201 IIPNLLVKGVTEAII
-216 ASTAKKIYIQNVMTQ
+216 SSAAKKIYVQNVMTQ
-231 HGETDKMSV
+231 HGETDDMSV
-240 KDHIEAIFE
+240 KDHVEAIFE
-249 HAGKVIDSA
+249 HSDKIFDSI
-258 IINNCTLSD
+258 IINNKVLSED
-267 KAKEKY
+267 LKKKY
-273 LEEYQEQILLTA
+273 QEEYQEQIFLT
-285 DDKKYL
+285 DGDKKFL
-291 EEEGIDYIEGDCLD
+291 EEEAIDYIEGDCLD
-305 EEDDFV
+305 GGDYA

-318 ASMIIDYYV
+318 SNMIIDYYIR
-327 KTRRVKTY
+327 TRRVKTY

>member
-1 MYKKYS
+1 MYNYR
-7 SLNPRIV
+7 SLNPKIV
-14 AIGGGT
+14 TIGGGT

-30 NYSSNITALV
+30 NYSSEITALV

-45 GGGSGILRRSF
+45 GGGSGVLRRSF
-56 GMLPPGDIRNCLLAL
+56 GMLPPGDVRNCLLAL

-115 KMASNILRVK
+115 KMASSILRVK

-155 TEAIKDNKKIKR
+155 AEAIKDNKKIKR
-167 VRLCPED
+167 VELCPKD
-174 VEALDGVIDAINN
+174 VEPLDGVITAINKS
-187 ADIILIG
+187 DIILIG

-201 VIPNLLVHGVKEAII
+201 IIPNLLVKGVTEAII
-216 ASTAKKIYIQNVMTQ
+216 SSPAKKIYVQNVMTQ
-231 HGETDKMSV
+231 HGETDGMSV
-240 KDHIEAIFE
+240 KDHVEAIIE
-249 HAGKVIDSA
+249 HSDKIFDSI
-258 IINNCTLSD
+258 IINNKVLSED
-267 KAKEKY
+267 LKKKY
-273 LEEYQEQILLTA
+273 QEEYQEQIFLT
-285 DDKKYL
+285 DGDKRFL
-291 EEEGIDYIEGDCLD
+291 EEEAIDYIEGDCLD
-305 EEDDFV
+305 GGDYV

-318 ASMIIDYYV
+318 SNMIIDYYIR
-327 KTRRVKTY
+327 TRRVKTY